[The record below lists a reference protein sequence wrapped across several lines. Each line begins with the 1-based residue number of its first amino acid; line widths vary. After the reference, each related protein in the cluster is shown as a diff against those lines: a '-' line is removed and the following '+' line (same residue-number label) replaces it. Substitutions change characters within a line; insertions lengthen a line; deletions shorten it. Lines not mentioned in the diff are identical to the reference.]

1 MRMILTPTTPEE
13 ARVADDRSEPL
24 RLLEKQLDR
33 QGSEIDE
40 LRRGQE
46 EVPGLRKEVAMLK
59 ETVRSNTQVMYVLV
73 GLIISSGFAGAL
85 LKGVI

>member
-1 MRMILTPTTPEE
+1 M
-13 ARVADDRSEPL
+13 ADDRSEPL